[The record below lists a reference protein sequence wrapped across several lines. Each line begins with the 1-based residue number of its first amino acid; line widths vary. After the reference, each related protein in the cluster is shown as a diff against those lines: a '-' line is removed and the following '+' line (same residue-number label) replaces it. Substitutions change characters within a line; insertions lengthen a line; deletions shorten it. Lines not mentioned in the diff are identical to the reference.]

1 MVFVITGLKETV
13 PSVVKACPE
22 VTVNDEWLSQEI
34 LKCIF
39 QLINSGFFI
48 RAVVADNH
56 SANVNTFNIL
66 LDKFEGDKT
75 HYITLVM

>member
-22 VTVNDEWLSQEI
+22 VTVNGEWLSQEI

-39 QLINSGFFI
+39 QLINSGFFLLGLLLQTVI
-48 RAVVADNH
+48 QPMWMPL
-56 SANVNTFNIL
+56 TFYLINLRETKRI
-66 LDKFEGDKT
+66 
-75 HYITLVM
+75 